1 MEMSFGSRL
10 KHAWNA
16 FTGNVQ
22 TNYRDLGMSYSYR
35 ADRPRMSRG
44 NERSIVTSVYNRI
57 ALDVA
62 ALNVQHVRL
71 DENGRFLSVID
82 DGLNNCLTLEA
93 NVDQTARSFIQDVVI
108 SMFDEGSVAIVPVD
122 TTTDPNVSGSYDIQS
137 LRVGQ
142 ILDWYPQY
150 IRARVYNEQT
160 GRKEDIVVPKSA
172 VAIIE
177 NPLYAVINE
186 PNSTMQRL
194 IRKLNLL
201 DVIDEQSS
209 SGKLDLI
216 IQLPYIIKTEA
227 RRQQAENR
235 RKDIEQQLS
244 GSKYGIAYTDGT
256 EHITQLNRSVNNNL
270 MSQIEFLTSMLY
282 SQLGITQSILDG
294 TADEKTMLNYNN
306 RTIEP
311 IVSAIVDEMK
321 RKFLTKTARSQLQ
334 SIAFF
339 RDPFKLVPVNDIA
352 EIADKFTR
360 NEIMTSNEIRQVIG
374 MKPSD
379 DPRADE
385 LRNKNLS
392 APSGEDGQTEETSD
406 DTEDAEDEEPSMTR
420 EEYEAA
426 MRELDELDLELDE
439 LEAELDAEEDDEELK
454 HYASPYYDPVK
465 AHEYYL
471 KNREL
476 KGRRSTAGLNDE
488 GKNAARYVKEQ
499 LTSERKQKV
508 EAHKQETNSTIDS
521 LREQKKSAVE
531 AHKNAM
537 QVKIDRLR
545 AKLKGMSKEDKARN
559 KERIYGQIDSLREDN
574 KQVRQQLQEAFKAS
588 STDLRSA
595 HKEERTRLKNE
606 YDEKYLQELD
616 KIRSESKFKEVS
628 KRKSKK

>member
-22 TNYRDLGMSYSYR
+22 MNYRDLGMSYSYR

-93 NVDQTARSFIQDVVI
+93 NVDQTARSFVQDVVV

-201 DVIDEQSS
+201 DVIDEQSG

-216 IQLPYIIKTEA
+216 IQLPYVIKTEA
-227 RRQQAENR
+227 KRQQAENR
-235 RKDIEQQLS
+235 RKDIESQLS

-270 MSQIEFLTSMLY
+270 MSQIEYLTSMLY

-311 IVSAIVDEMK
+311 IISAIVDEMK
-321 RKFLTKTARSQLQ
+321 RKFLTKTARSQHQ
-334 SIAFF
+334 SISFF

-360 NEIMTSNEIRQVIG
+360 NEIMTSNEIRQVVG
-374 MKPSD
+374 MKPSED
-379 DPRADE
+379 QRADE

-392 APSGEDGQTEETSD
+392 APSGSDQQSEEMPIAEVNSVEESASD
-406 DTEDAEDEEPSMTR
+406 
-420 EEYEAA
+420 
-426 MRELDELDLELDE
+426 LD
-439 LEAELDAEEDDEELK
+439 
-454 HYASPYYDPVK
+454 
-465 AHEYYL
+465 
-471 KNREL
+471 
-476 KGRRSTAGLNDE
+476 
-488 GKNAARYVKEQ
+488 
-499 LTSERKQKV
+499 
-508 EAHKQETNSTIDS
+508 
-521 LREQKKSAVE
+521 
-531 AHKNAM
+531 
-537 QVKIDRLR
+537 
-545 AKLKGMSKEDKARN
+545 
-559 KERIYGQIDSLREDN
+559 
-574 KQVRQQLQEAFKAS
+574 
-588 STDLRSA
+588 
-595 HKEERTRLKNE
+595 
-606 YDEKYLQELD
+606 D
-616 KIRSESKFKEVS
+616 KISKQ
-628 KRKSKK
+628 KSKK

>member
-16 FTGNVQ
+16 FTGNIQ
-22 TNYRDLGMSYSYR
+22 MNYRDLGMSYSYR

-82 DGLNNCLTLEA
+82 DGLNNCLALEA

-150 IRARVYNEQT
+150 IRTRVYNEQT
-160 GRKEDIVVPKSA
+160 GRKEDIIVPKSA

-201 DVIDEQSS
+201 DVIDEQSG

-216 IQLPYIIKTEA
+216 IQLPYVIKTEA

-235 RKDIEQQLS
+235 RKDIESQLS

-270 MSQIEFLTSMLY
+270 MSQIEYLTSMLY

-311 IVSAIVDEMK
+311 IISAIVDEMK
-321 RKFLTKTARSQLQ
+321 RKFLTKTARSQRQ
-334 SIAFF
+334 SISFF
-339 RDPFKLVPVNDIA
+339 RDPFKLVPVNEIA

-360 NEIMTSNEIRQVIG
+360 NEIMTSNEIRQVVG

-392 APSGEDGQTEETSD
+392 EPSGSDQQSEEAPITTDNSVEESASD
-406 DTEDAEDEEPSMTR
+406 
-420 EEYEAA
+420 
-426 MRELDELDLELDE
+426 LD
-439 LEAELDAEEDDEELK
+439 
-454 HYASPYYDPVK
+454 
-465 AHEYYL
+465 
-471 KNREL
+471 
-476 KGRRSTAGLNDE
+476 
-488 GKNAARYVKEQ
+488 
-499 LTSERKQKV
+499 
-508 EAHKQETNSTIDS
+508 
-521 LREQKKSAVE
+521 
-531 AHKNAM
+531 
-537 QVKIDRLR
+537 
-545 AKLKGMSKEDKARN
+545 
-559 KERIYGQIDSLREDN
+559 
-574 KQVRQQLQEAFKAS
+574 
-588 STDLRSA
+588 
-595 HKEERTRLKNE
+595 
-606 YDEKYLQELD
+606 D
-616 KIRSESKFKEVS
+616 KISKQ
-628 KRKSKK
+628 KSKK

>member
-22 TNYRDLGMSYSYR
+22 MNYRNLGMSYSYR

-150 IRARVYNEQT
+150 IRVRVYNEQT

-201 DVIDEQSS
+201 DVIDEQSG

-216 IQLPYIIKTEA
+216 IQLPYVIKTEA

-235 RKDIEQQLS
+235 RKDMESQLS

-270 MSQIEFLTSMLY
+270 MSQIEYLTSMLY

-311 IVSAIVDEMK
+311 IISAIVDEMK
-321 RKFLTKTARSQLQ
+321 RKFLTKTARSQRQ
-334 SIAFF
+334 SISFF
-339 RDPFKLVPVNDIA
+339 RDPFKLVPVNEIA

-360 NEIMTSNEIRQVIG
+360 NEIMTSNEIRQVVG
-374 MKPSD
+374 MKPSE

-392 APSGEDGQTEETSD
+392 EPSGSDQQSEETPVATDNSVEESASD
-406 DTEDAEDEEPSMTR
+406 
-420 EEYEAA
+420 
-426 MRELDELDLELDE
+426 LD
-439 LEAELDAEEDDEELK
+439 
-454 HYASPYYDPVK
+454 
-465 AHEYYL
+465 
-471 KNREL
+471 
-476 KGRRSTAGLNDE
+476 
-488 GKNAARYVKEQ
+488 
-499 LTSERKQKV
+499 
-508 EAHKQETNSTIDS
+508 
-521 LREQKKSAVE
+521 
-531 AHKNAM
+531 
-537 QVKIDRLR
+537 
-545 AKLKGMSKEDKARN
+545 
-559 KERIYGQIDSLREDN
+559 
-574 KQVRQQLQEAFKAS
+574 
-588 STDLRSA
+588 
-595 HKEERTRLKNE
+595 
-606 YDEKYLQELD
+606 D
-616 KIRSESKFKEVS
+616 KISKQ
-628 KRKSKK
+628 KSKK